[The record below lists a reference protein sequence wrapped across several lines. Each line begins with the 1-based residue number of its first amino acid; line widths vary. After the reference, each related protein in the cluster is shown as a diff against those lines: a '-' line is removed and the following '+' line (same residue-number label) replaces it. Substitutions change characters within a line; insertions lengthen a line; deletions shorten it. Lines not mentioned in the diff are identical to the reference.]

1 MFLYKY
7 PLYKY
12 GACLTARHKFRDSR
26 VSIIIFPSPFFIFFH
41 FFLFFFFV

>member
-26 VSIIIFPSPFFIFFH
+26 VLIIFFFRLFFLIFFY
-41 FFLFFFFV
+41 FFLFF